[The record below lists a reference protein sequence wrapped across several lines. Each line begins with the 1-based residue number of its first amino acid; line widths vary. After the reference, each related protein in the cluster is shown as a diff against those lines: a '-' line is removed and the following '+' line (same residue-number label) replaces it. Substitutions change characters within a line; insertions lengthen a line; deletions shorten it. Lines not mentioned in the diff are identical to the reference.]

1 MQVFWFFLNVATA
14 FDMPIINYAYLLSQV
29 SPLVSNNTGPMHI
42 SYAVNTP
49 TIGIFQHAGNGRPDL
64 VGPFKLDKIFF
75 PVVNSLNGT
84 TSAEEVW
91 VRFMPSTRHRNNAKN
106 LTFKRINRKHA
117 ERNSE
122 SLSKKRNRP
131 LLAGLGTALAAH
143 TNAYRFCGTNQLRI
157 EWNLTHYSRQRL

>member
-1 MQVFWFFLNVATA
+1 
-14 FDMPIINYAYLLSQV
+14 MPIINYAYLLSQV

-91 VRFMPSTRHRNNAKN
+91 GK
-106 LTFKRINRKHA
+106 IHA
-117 ERNSE
+117 IYQATEQC
-122 SLSKKRNRP
+122 KKPDVQANK
-131 LLAGLGTALAAH
+131 
-143 TNAYRFCGTNQLRI
+143 
-157 EWNLTHYSRQRL
+157 